1 MGQTG
6 SNQVRALREER
17 RLSQGALAEAASL
30 SRQSVSAIE
39 TGRAVPAVDVALRL
53 ARALDCSVEELFGH
67 GEAAGSLTAEPASPG
82 WSGRVALAHVA
93 GRWVAHPLD
102 GLSAGRAAD
111 AVVLRPGARR
121 VELELL
127 RTPADAA
134 ESIVLMGC
142 APALG
147 LLADRLNGRRGP
159 GRFLWLPRSSTQAL
173 QALASNYAHVAG
185 VHLVDEDT
193 GEANVPDVR
202 RHARRGAFVVITL
215 ARWEAGL
222 LTAPHN
228 PKRIRA
234 AAQLGRKGLRLVS
247 REPGS
252 GARRLLERELARRA
266 RGQRGDRD
274 RGRGQLG
281 RAEHV
286 GRLAVAD
293 HRREA
298 ARLRRQGS
306 GCGPGQR
313 ASRARAR
320 DRDELERADRDGLAS
335 SASAEPGH
343 PARARR
349 ACTGKLAGERQEAL
363 HGDRHDSALVLGMVA
378 GSDRERPGLTPRSWS
393 RSTPGSCSGCRR
405 TGS

>member
-17 RLSQGALAEAASL
+17 GLSQGALAGAASL

-39 TGRAVPAVDVALRL
+39 AGRAVPAVDVALRL
-53 ARALDCSVEELFGH
+53 ARALDCSVEELFGY
-67 GEAAGSLTAEPASPG
+67 GEAAGSLTAEPASPAV
-82 WSGRVALAHVA
+82 SGRVALAHVA

-111 AVVLRPGARR
+111 AVVVRAGARR
-121 VELELL
+121 VEVELL

-173 QALASNYAHVAG
+173 QALAHHQAHVAG

-202 RHARRGAFVVITL
+202 RHARRGALVVITL

-252 GARRLLERELARRA
+252 GARRLLERELRRA
-266 RGQRGDRD
+266 GLPLRLLAQAPVQATGHLEVAQAVAHGSCDVGVATRDAALAFGLEFIPLAEERYDLALSADQLADPRLVRLLDMLSTAAFRRDLSSLGYDPQACGQRV
-274 RGRGQLG
+274 
-281 RAEHV
+281 AEL
-286 GRLAVAD
+286 RVA
-293 HRREA
+293 
-298 ARLRRQGS
+298 
-306 GCGPGQR
+306 
-313 ASRARAR
+313 
-320 DRDELERADRDGLAS
+320 
-335 SASAEPGH
+335 
-343 PARARR
+343 
-349 ACTGKLAGERQEAL
+349 
-363 HGDRHDSALVLGMVA
+363 
-378 GSDRERPGLTPRSWS
+378 
-393 RSTPGSCSGCRR
+393 
-405 TGS
+405 

>member
-1 MGQTG
+1 MRHPRRARDCAAGGCIDVQRGGG
-6 SNQVRALREER
+6 SGGDGRDVGGCAEDEVAGGVAVEVLGTRFTVER
-17 RLSQGALAEAASL
+17 AEARRFPSIRDLSL
-30 SRQSVSAIE
+30 RTNNIQVIGPPS
-39 TGRAVPAVDVALRL
+39 
-53 ARALDCSVEELFGH
+53 
-67 GEAAGSLTAEPASPG
+67 AEPASPG

-252 GARRLLERELARRA
+252 GARRLLERELRRA
-266 RGQRGDRD
+266 GLPLRLLQQAQVQATGHLEVAQAVAHGACDVGVATRDAALAFGLEFIPLAEERYDLALSADQLADPRLARLLDMLSTAAFRRDLTSLGYDPQACGQRV
-274 RGRGQLG
+274 
-281 RAEHV
+281 AEL
-286 GRLAVAD
+286 RVA
-293 HRREA
+293 
-298 ARLRRQGS
+298 
-306 GCGPGQR
+306 
-313 ASRARAR
+313 
-320 DRDELERADRDGLAS
+320 
-335 SASAEPGH
+335 
-343 PARARR
+343 
-349 ACTGKLAGERQEAL
+349 
-363 HGDRHDSALVLGMVA
+363 
-378 GSDRERPGLTPRSWS
+378 
-393 RSTPGSCSGCRR
+393 
-405 TGS
+405 